1 MAWALRARA
10 PAASLRTSHSHLR
23 APVCDRSGGRASIDR
38 AAAHLSGGQRWQ
50 RGRGRQV
57 MALNWLISWLW
68 HADGDCEAV
77 WLPPTKSRARELARV
92 LVVPRRRVSARHRVA
107 ELGTRA
113 DSDMPGIPQR
123 SVRHL
128 LQPQHTPGQSPYEST
143 PPPKPSLAST
153 QATPQPTAL
162 YVFEDWS
169 PSAQSSH
176 SCCVPSAE
184 PIAAGPSSEAAAAGS
199 CSSEVE
205 ELRERVTS
213 LGAALE
219 VQCPRAWRSP
229 CP

>member
-92 LVVPRRRVSARHRVA
+92 LVVPRRRVSARHPASRSLA
-107 ELGTRA
+107 HAPTPTCRGSLSALSGTSCSRSTRP
-113 DSDMPGIPQR
+113 DS
-123 SVRHL
+123 H
-128 LQPQHTPGQSPYEST
+128 HTSPHRRPS
-143 PPPKPSLAST
+143 PAWHPPKPRLSPPLST
-153 QATPQPTAL
+153 CSKTGLLLLRVVT
-162 YVFEDWS
+162 
-169 PSAQSSH
+169 
-176 SCCVPSAE
+176 
-184 PIAAGPSSEAAAAGS
+184 AAACHPPS
-199 CSSEVE
+199 
-205 ELRERVTS
+205 R
-213 LGAALE
+213 
-219 VQCPRAWRSP
+219 
-229 CP
+229 